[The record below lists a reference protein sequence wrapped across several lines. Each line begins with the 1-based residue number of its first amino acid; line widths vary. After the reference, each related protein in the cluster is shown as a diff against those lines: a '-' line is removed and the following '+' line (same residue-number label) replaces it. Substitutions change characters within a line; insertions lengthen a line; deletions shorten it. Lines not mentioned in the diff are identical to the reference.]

1 MIDCVKEKFSNTAT
15 APHRNKEKVLHL
27 GRFDELQSYLRED
40 HGLLLTDKTWL
51 QRLVGHAV
59 GTGSHQSRL
68 TSHFEGN

>member
-40 HGLLLTDKTWL
+40 HGLS
-51 QRLVGHAV
+51 A
-59 GTGSHQSRL
+59 
-68 TSHFEGN
+68 